1 MVRLKGRPGA
11 PENSVEFQFHN
22 GTIIN
27 TTNEKDKN

>member
-22 GTIIN
+22 GTIK
-27 TTNEKDKN
+27 ELLLQR